1 MTHPTTPRLSAS
13 GLCLTL
19 DGRALLRDLDLH
31 LHAGEIAVLEGASGS
46 GKSTLLKVLA
56 TLLDADRG
64 RLTLDDHEASA
75 MSSTAWR
82 RRVAYVPQS
91 PPMFDGLVDDNLAAG
106 PALSGRA
113 LSAEQLAALLA
124 RVGLD
129 RALGARAAR
138 SLSGGERMRVAIA
151 RALANEPSV
160 LLLDE
165 PTAALDEESAAT
177 VVSLVR
183 SLALDGMSALVVT
196 HSRLHAAA
204 LGGTRLRLADGALS
218 PAEEPPCA
226 M

>member
-1 MTHPTTPRLSAS
+1 MTRPTPPRLHAA
-13 GLCLTL
+13 GLCLSL
-19 DGRALLRDLDLH
+19 DGRPLLRELDLR
-31 LHAGEIAVLEGASGS
+31 LHTGEIAVLEGPSGS

-56 TLLDADRG
+56 TLLEAARG
-64 RLTLDDHEASA
+64 RLALDDQDAST
-75 MSSTAWR
+75 MSPSAWR

-91 PPMFDGLVDDNLAAG
+91 PPMFDGLVKDNLAAG
-106 PALSGRA
+106 PSLSGA
-113 LSAEQLAALLA
+113 TLSDDQLAALLS

-129 RALGARAAR
+129 SALGARAAR

-165 PTAALDEESAAT
+165 PTAALDEGSAAT

-183 SLALDGMSALVVT
+183 SLSLDGMSAVVVT

-204 LGGTRLRLADGALS
+204 LGGTRLRLSDGALA
-218 PAEEPPCA
+218 PGEEPPCA
-226 M
+226 T